1 MLLTVYHTLSGVSTI
16 FESFLRFCEVLTR
29 SGEVSCAAP
38 ENSLALFNDASR
50 KKVLDSHIQAQYNIY
65 MKLRNIRKKMT
76 AEYMLILV
84 NLVALSALLILSIAS
99 NSS

>member
-1 MLLTVYHTLSGVSTI
+1 MLLTVYHTLTGVSTN

-38 ENSLALFNDASR
+38 ENSLALINDASR

-65 MKLRNIRKKMT
+65 MKLRNSRKKLT
-76 AEYMLILV
+76 AEHMLILANV
-84 NLVALSALLILSIAS
+84 LALTALTILSIAS